1 MDDAEL
7 QRALNDALSVSP
19 SPGFVARVR
28 MTIERAETGPVAL
41 GWLKPAAVA
50 VSIAAVA
57 AVLVLRPTRIEI
69 AERID
74 ILGSRPIGN
83 IARAPIVGASPLRL
97 YSSSNVLG
105 REAVSSGMPLVI
117 ISADD
122 VRAFQELIAS
132 AQERR
137 FEATFDETPATTP
150 WVISD
155 LTVAP
160 LSIEPL
166 VAPPAINN

>member
-1 MDDAEL
+1 M
-7 QRALNDALSVSP
+7 
-19 SPGFVARVR
+19 
-28 MTIERAETGPVAL
+28 
-41 GWLKPAAVA
+41 
-50 VSIAAVA
+50 SIAAIA

-69 AERID
+69 AEPID

-83 IARAPIVGASPLRL
+83 IARAPIVGGSPLRL

-105 REAVSSGMPLVI
+105 REAVSSGMPPVI

-137 FEATFDETPATTP
+137 FEATFDETPPSTP
-150 WVISD
+150 WAMSE

-160 LSIEPL
+160 LTIEPL
-166 VAPPAINN
+166 NPPAENN